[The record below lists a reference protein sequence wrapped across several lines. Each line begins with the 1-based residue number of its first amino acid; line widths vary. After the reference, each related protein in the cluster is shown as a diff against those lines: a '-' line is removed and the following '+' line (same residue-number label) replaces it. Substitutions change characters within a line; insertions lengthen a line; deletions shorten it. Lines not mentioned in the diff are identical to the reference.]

1 MCLEKCTKFSSQF
14 KQSHNCFSPAGRFLF
29 SKGQWVNVLGL
40 VGHIRSGQMWPW
52 AIACQYLYLDS
63 HHFLECR
70 SVVRLASYFPH
81 RWIKIHTVEDQD
93 KLKLQTFTA
102 SSTILLSE
110 IGFLFPF
117 FFFSFLF
124 FFFVGMVVK
133 HAVTSETLGCHSFA
147 SCQGTELCLL
157 PRHRT
162 CSHHDFLTYGANVQN
177 EKEKWYHGII
187 LRTAMTSGN
196 LWKSLRDLQ
205 GPAGHGS
212 SRWFFL
218 SFFPIRFLVWNSI

>member
-40 VGHIRSGQMWPW
+40 VGHIRSGQTWPW

-117 FFFSFLF
+117 FFFLCRHGGKACSDKWDM
-124 FFFVGMVVK
+124 G
-133 HAVTSETLGCHSFA
+133 VTALPPAKAQNFA
-147 SCQGTELCLL
+147 SCQGIELVAIMTFSPMVQMYRMKKRNDIMELFWEQL
-157 PRHRT
+157 WPQGTSEKVWGTSRGLQATARLG
-162 CSHHDFLTYGANVQN
+162 DFFCPSFP
-177 EKEKWYHGII
+177 
-187 LRTAMTSGN
+187 SG
-196 LWKSLRDLQ
+196 S
-205 GPAGHGS
+205 
-212 SRWFFL
+212 
-218 SFFPIRFLVWNSI
+218 

>member
-102 SSTILLSE
+102 SSTILKWNRLS
-110 IGFLFPF
+110 FSFFF
-117 FFFSFLF
+117 FFFSF

-133 HAVTSETLGCHSFA
+133 HAVTSETWVS
-147 SCQGTELCLL
+147 QLCLL

-162 CSHHDFLTYGANVQN
+162 LPLA
-177 EKEKWYHGII
+177 K
-187 LRTAMTSGN
+187 A
-196 LWKSLRDLQ
+196 
-205 GPAGHGS
+205 
-212 SRWFFL
+212 
-218 SFFPIRFLVWNSI
+218 